1 MPLRQRGTGRRQSS
15 EVLAAES
22 GKDQEGGN
30 SMEKGRL
37 CLCATPIG
45 NLEDISLRVLRYLR
59 EADLIAAEDTRN
71 SARLLAHFGIRTP
84 MTSYHEFN
92 KYDKAK
98 LLLQELLKGKSIALI
113 TDAGMPCISDPGEEL
128 VREAAMAGISVT
140 SLPGPSAVLT
150 ALSLSGLPSGRFSFE
165 GFLPRDKKERQERL
179 REIAEENLDS
189 AREKLLER
197 LSNYRAYSGKNVI
210 LVFDAYRLERHP
222 VETAL
227 RSGVRV
233 VFTKEA
239 QTADR
244 YIEELSR
251 RLSEEGGRVEVASG
265 DRLVQLIAWSGRG
278 VSILSAADLERELER
293 VEEEIRREH
302 LRFDS
307 APRGSLSGRGIL
319 PDEKS

>member
-1 MPLRQRGTGRRQSS
+1 M
-15 EVLAAES
+15 
-22 GKDQEGGN
+22 
-30 SMEKGRL
+30 
-37 CLCATPIG
+37 
-45 NLEDISLRVLRYLR
+45 
-59 EADLIAAEDTRN
+59 
-71 SARLLAHFGIRTP
+71 
-84 MTSYHEFN
+84 
-92 KYDKAK
+92 
-98 LLLQELLKGKSIALI
+98 
-113 TDAGMPCISDPGEEL
+113 
-128 VREAAMAGISVT
+128 
-140 SLPGPSAVLT
+140 
-150 ALSLSGLPSGRFSFE
+150 
-165 GFLPRDKKERQERL
+165 
-179 REIAEENLDS
+179 
-189 AREKLLER
+189 
-197 LSNYRAYSGKNVI
+197 I

-239 QTADR
+239 QTADQ